1 MGKLR
6 HDLQKELIMVYY
18 AKQEVMKPPAS
29 SSEIFFCS
37 FFLLL
42 YFLHVYALLVP
53 GATNKKK
60 NQKRDGKSIREEE
73 KITLFFTKILGSPP
87 TPSLYMQDSCLHQT
101 QNCK

>member
-53 GATNKKK
+53 GATNKEKK
-60 NQKRDGKSIREEE
+60 TE
-73 KITLFFTKILGSPP
+73 KGWQEHTRRRKDYPV
-87 TPSLYMQDSCLHQT
+87 LHQDFRKSPNSFPVHAGLMFASNT
-101 QNCK
+101 EL